1 MEAAVRKAAE
11 FTEVQ
16 FTSVEKESVCN
27 IVTSADLA
35 VQQYLNEALCALLP
49 GSGFFGEEGNS
60 GAVGGEYLW
69 IVDPIDGT
77 MNFSRGIGEFCISV
91 ALLQGDAAIL
101 GLVFQP
107 SQNKVFSAIRGQ
119 GAWCNGLPIRVSDAS
134 FAEGLFCTALS
145 LYRKE
150 YAPQCMAVIA
160 EAYEQC
166 NDVRRFGSCALADH
180 APWAPRGYANLMT
193 VLAQAKALQANESA
207 KAKDINDVV
216 ASLNAAINTMRP
228 GNLAELE
235 DLNNLLALLKKARA
249 EASAHPTPSLT
260 EAIDYADMVVK
271 YVSDGS
277 GTQDMIKNAEKR
289 LNKLFTR

>member
-1 MEAAVRKAAE
+1 MELDRKALLSAVEAAVRKAAE

-16 FTSVEKESVCN
+16 FTSVEKESACN

-166 NDVRRFGSCALADH
+166 NDVRRFGSCALELC
-180 APWAPRGYANLMT
+180 Y
-193 VLAQAKALQANESA
+193 
-207 KAKDINDVV
+207 
-216 ASLNAAINTMRP
+216 
-228 GNLAELE
+228 LAEGKCDLFFEFRVFPWDYAAAWLILHEAGGFICGENGDTLRFDKTTPILAANSRENLE
-235 DLNNLLALLKKARA
+235 KLLAIVCKHIPQFPYR
-249 EASAHPTPSLT
+249 E
-260 EAIDYADMVVK
+260 VF
-271 YVSDGS
+271 
-277 GTQDMIKNAEKR
+277 R
-289 LNKLFTR
+289 